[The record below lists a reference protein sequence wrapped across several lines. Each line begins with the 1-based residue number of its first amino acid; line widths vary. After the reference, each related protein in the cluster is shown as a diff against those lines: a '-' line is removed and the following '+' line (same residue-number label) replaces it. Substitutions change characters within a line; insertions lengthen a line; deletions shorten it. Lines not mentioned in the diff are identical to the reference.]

1 MFSRV
6 FRVAAQQGAKNFS
19 TSHQVNIEEMPI
31 YTKSTISAKKWK
43 EKLIAQPKEIN
54 LGIIITQ

>member
-19 TSHQVNIEEMPI
+19 TSNQVSRSSDVNSDIKFIALMI
-31 YTKSTISAKKWK
+31 RRKKM
-43 EKLIAQPKEIN
+43 IAQPNKN
-54 LGIIITQ
+54 